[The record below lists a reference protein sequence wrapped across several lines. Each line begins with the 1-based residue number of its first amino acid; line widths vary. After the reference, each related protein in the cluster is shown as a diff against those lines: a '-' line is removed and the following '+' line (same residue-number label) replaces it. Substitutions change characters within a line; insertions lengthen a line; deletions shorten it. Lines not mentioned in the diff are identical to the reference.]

1 MTKFLLTALTALA
14 ISGTA
19 LGSGVPRFKLKP
31 GYTPASALAKVERA
45 ANRTTGFSGT
55 DCWLSDGN
63 RRIGWRHGNCVGNYN
78 YMGTTYRF
86 RITYTPVSCTRERVA
101 IVVPGVVKHVETV
114 KAPRDSALKIV
125 C

>member
-1 MTKFLLTALTALA
+1 MLKGALTALA
-14 ISGTA
+14 ALALSGTA
-19 LGSGVPRFKLKP
+19 LGSGEPWFKLKP
-31 GYTPASALAKVERA
+31 GYTPASAIAKVERT

-78 YMGTTYRF
+78 YAGTTYRF
-86 RITYTPVSCTRERVA
+86 RVTYTPVSCTRERVV
-101 IVVPGVVKHVETV
+101 IVIPGVKRQVETV
-114 KAPRDSALKIV
+114 KPPRDSGFKIV